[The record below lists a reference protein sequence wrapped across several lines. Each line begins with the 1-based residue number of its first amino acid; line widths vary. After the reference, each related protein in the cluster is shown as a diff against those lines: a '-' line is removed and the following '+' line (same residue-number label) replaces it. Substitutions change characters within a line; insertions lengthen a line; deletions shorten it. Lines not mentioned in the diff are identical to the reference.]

1 VQYLEMSDLEMDSSN
16 SYVFVGLAVKLGY
29 RVRPSAPYITSLL
42 FIFLD
47 WHPYVFR
54 AVCSGYLKL
63 TACSKISRVPGGS
76 SAMMLY
82 KHVVLFFGSCS

>member
-1 VQYLEMSDLEMDSSN
+1 MDSSN

-54 AVCSGYLKL
+54 SLGSGYLKL

-76 SAMMLY
+76 SATMLY